1 MTTNT
6 DENTAPPDAAALMR
20 MVDFRIPLPWLLG
33 GFIVA
38 IGSLIGMYYQLQAVS
53 EKLVALQIDV
63 KAGNSSYATLAGE
76 MALLKFRVEGLESDR
91 RAVQSVRPR

>member
-1 MTTNT
+1 MAT
-6 DENTAPPDAAALMR
+6 EEERAPDGAVALMR

-38 IGSLIGMYYQLQAVS
+38 CGSLIGMYYQLQAVS

-76 MALLKFRVEGLESDR
+76 MALLKFRVEGLEAER
-91 RAVQSVRPR
+91 RVSQPPVRPR

>member
-1 MTTNT
+1 
-6 DENTAPPDAAALMR
+6 MR
-20 MVDFRIPLPWLLG
+20 MVDFHIPLPWLLG

-38 IGSLIGMYYQLQAVS
+38 CGSLIGMYYQLQAVS

-76 MALLKFRVEGLESDR
+76 MALLKFRVEGLEAER
-91 RAVQSVRPR
+91 HMQPPAARPR